1 MSSDLK
7 KEFDDTHT
15 HTHRQTDKHQS
26 PMLRWLKPPSHQ
38 TKTAQIA
45 RVSCVRKVTPVHL
58 QQDSCFRLHL
68 QRVAVLLY
76 DILKSQVWTPS
87 RVSPRRKHKFHWG
100 VFRLHI
106 GPKIFFF
113 APQWGNVVPIN
124 VRFGTGCRNVG
135 ENQET
140 SVLSRLKQ
148 R

>member
-1 MSSDLK
+1 MK

-15 HTHRQTDKHQS
+15 HTHTHTDRQTNTS
-26 PMLRWLKPPSHQ
+26 RLCSAGLKPPSHQ

-76 DILKSQVWTPS
+76 DILKSQVWTP

-100 VFRLHI
+100 GISFTHWSKNI
-106 GPKIFFF
+106 FF
-113 APQWGNVVPIN
+113 APQRGNVAPIN